1 MRIAFD
7 TEFYNSNEKDLKP
20 VCAVI
25 FIEGEGERA
34 EFDLYDPFNRNRLQ
48 YYLQM
53 VEEEVV
59 IVSYAVA
66 AEART
71 LMALGID
78 PLQFKWIDLYA
89 EFVMLCNSNNKY
101 KYGPYIDKS
110 GQEGFSRPPKEG
122 EDVEESDDDM
132 SHSPKNLINAVY
144 KLLNVNLDS
153 NTKNEM
159 RDLIL
164 SKNDEEICRRMGEI
178 LEYCASDTRYLL
190 QLDDSI
196 QQALTNEGLID
207 FRKDQLE
214 RGRYA
219 VCMGVCENTGLPI
232 DVELLNKII
241 SKTPEILEIHK
252 TEVNDKFPFFIPEIQ
267 RKPKTFKNGKVMQYK
282 PTPAKKDMNAYQKYV
297 ESLNINGFPKTETG
311 RYRADKTT
319 LEEWGYWGG
328 LESLW
333 KYNKVES
340 SLKWFNKG
348 NKDGFFERLGTD
360 NRIRPYFGIFGTQ
373 TGRNAARAKTFPLAM
388 SSWLRAIIRPPEGSY
403 IIACDFSQQEVYVAA
418 ILSKDMNLLK
428 AYQSGDVYLEFA
440 KMAGL
445 VPPEATKKSHKNERD
460 LCKSTVLG
468 LQFGMGKDK
477 LRTKLILD
485 SNSKPESFKEGKEE
499 FDSYWHNKTEELIQ
513 AHKITFATYWQWV
526 KEITYEYKDN
536 IPLVT
541 NDGFVLFCD
550 NDRITSVRNFP
561 VQGNGASI
569 TRRAVVLASEA
580 KLTVL
585 CSLHDAIYVES
596 DNPKLHLQEIES
608 IMIKATCDVLGM
620 KIQECDMR
628 IDSKI
633 ISHEETWVEEKGQED
648 WNKISKYL

>member
-1 MRIAFD
+1 MRVAFD
-7 TEFYNSNEKDLKP
+7 TEFYNSNEKNLRPVAAVLIIQDRQIQYNLYNNKQIEELK
-20 VCAVI
+20 
-25 FIEGEGERA
+25 
-34 EFDLYDPFNRNRLQ
+34 FDLTHKGKITL
-48 YYLQM
+48 
-53 VEEEVV
+53 
-59 IVSYAVA
+59 ISYAVA

-71 LMALGID
+71 LLALGID
-78 PLQFKWIDLYA
+78 PLQFQWVDLYA
-89 EFVMLCNSNNKY
+89 EFCMLCNSNNKY

-122 EDVEESDDDM
+122 EDVDESDDDM
-132 SHSPKNLINAVY
+132 SHTPKNLINAVY
-144 KLLNVNLDS
+144 KLLNINLDS
-153 NTKNEM
+153 GKKTEM

-164 SKNDEEICRRMGEI
+164 SKDDVLIQTRMDEI
-178 LEYCASDTRYLL
+178 LEYCASDTRHLIA
-190 QLDDSI
+190 LDDAL
-196 QQALTNEGLID
+196 QAALTKEGLID

-219 VCMGVCENTGLPI
+219 VCMGICENTGLPI
-232 DVELLNKII
+232 DLELLDKII
-241 SKTPEILEIHK
+241 SKTSIILDEHKKVVNESFNFFLPE
-252 TEVNDKFPFFIPEIQ
+252 TQ
-267 RKPKTFKNGKVMQYK
+267 KPPKIFKNGKVMEYK
-282 PTPAKKDMNAYQKYV
+282 LTPAKKDMGAYQRYV
-297 ESLNINGFPKTETG
+297 ESLQIPNFPVTETG
-311 RYRADKTT
+311 KYKSDKTT

-333 KYNKVES
+333 KYNKVEA

-348 NKDGFFERLGTD
+348 NKDGFFERMGD
-360 NRIRPYFGIFGTQ
+360 DRRVRPYFGIFGTQ

-418 ILSKDMNLLK
+418 ILSKDANLLK

-445 VPPEATKKSHKNERD
+445 VPQHATKSTHKHERN

-477 LRTKLILD
+477 LKTKLILD
-485 SNSKPESFKEGKEE
+485 SKVKVETEE
-499 FDSYWHNKTEELIQ
+499 DRNYWTEKTEELIQ
-513 AHKITFATYWQWV
+513 AHKTTFATYWQWV
-526 KEITYEYKDN
+526 KEITYDYKDG

-550 NDRITSVRNFP
+550 NNRITSVRNFP

-585 CSLHDAIYVES
+585 CSLHDAIYLES
-596 DNPKLHLQEIES
+596 NSPDLDSLYLENLMIQATNEI
-608 IMIKATCDVLGM
+608 LGLE
-620 KIQECDMR
+620 KGDMR
-628 IDSKI
+628 IDTKV
-633 ISHEETWVEEKGQED
+633 ISHDKVWVEEKGEDD